1 MEPIKLFSIGDVAKL
16 FHLSVS
22 SLRHYEA
29 AGLLQP
35 EWVDPQTGYRY
46 YSTRQFEVLNTIRY
60 LRALDMPL
68 PEIADFLRDRDVGRM
83 EEKLR
88 LQRETVIRIQQELR
102 RIERKIENR
111 LQQLHTAQ
119 TCPLDTVELVEAAA
133 CRIVWMESS
142 MKIEGYLDMETWIRK
157 LDSSDAEAVV
167 FLGKVG
173 VSLSG
178 EHLRQGRYT
187 PYDGI
192 FLVLDEE
199 DNYNGEVQ
207 QLPQALCVRIRFRG
221 SHAQAPEQY
230 EKLTAYIAAHQ
241 MEVAGFSREITM
253 IDYGLTNDLQKF
265 VTEPFV
271 KSKCTKKQKYFL

>member
-88 LQRETVIRIQQELR
+88 LQRETVIRKQQELR

-142 MKIEGYLDMETWIRK
+142 MKIEGYLDIETWIRK

-265 VTEPFV
+265 ITEISIPV
-271 KSKCTKKQKYFL
+271 KMQ

>member
-88 LQRETVIRIQQELR
+88 LQRETVIRKQQELR

-133 CRIVWMESS
+133 CRIVWIESS

-157 LDSSDAEAVV
+157 LDSSDVEAVV

-265 VTEPFV
+265 VTEISIPV
-271 KSKCTKKQKYFL
+271 RMQ

>member
-88 LQRETVIRIQQELR
+88 LQRETVIRKQQELR

-157 LDSSDAEAVV
+157 LDSSDVEAVV

-192 FLVLDEE
+192 FLVLDDE

-265 VTEPFV
+265 VTEISIPV
-271 KSKCTKKQKYFL
+271 RMQ

>member
-88 LQRETVIRIQQELR
+88 LQRETVIRKQQELR

-119 TCPLDTVELVEAAA
+119 TCPLDTGYGGAG
-133 CRIVWMESS
+133 RSS
-142 MKIEGYLDMETWIRK
+142 SLPHCVD
-157 LDSSDAEAVV
+157 
-167 FLGKVG
+167 GK
-173 VSLSG
+173 
-178 EHLRQGRYT
+178 
-187 PYDGI
+187 
-192 FLVLDEE
+192 
-199 DNYNGEVQ
+199 
-207 QLPQALCVRIRFRG
+207 
-221 SHAQAPEQY
+221 QY
-230 EKLTAYIAAHQ
+230 EDRGLP
-241 MEVAGFSREITM
+241 G
-253 IDYGLTNDLQKF
+253 YGDLDPQVGQF
-265 VTEPFV
+265 
-271 KSKCTKKQKYFL
+271 

>member
-88 LQRETVIRIQQELR
+88 LQRETVIRKQQELR

-133 CRIVWMESS
+133 CRMVWMDSS

-157 LDSSDAEAVV
+157 LDSSDVEAVV

-199 DNYNGEVQ
+199 ANYNGEVQ

-221 SHAQAPEQY
+221 SHA
-230 EKLTAYIAAHQ
+230 
-241 MEVAGFSREITM
+241 
-253 IDYGLTNDLQKF
+253 
-265 VTEPFV
+265 
-271 KSKCTKKQKYFL
+271 

>member
-88 LQRETVIRIQQELR
+88 LQRETVIHKQQELR

-142 MKIEGYLDMETWIRK
+142 MKIEGYLDIETWIRK

-221 SHAQAPEQY
+221 SHAHAPEQY

-265 VTEPFV
+265 VTEISIPV
-271 KSKCTKKQKYFL
+271 RMQ

>member
-1 MEPIKLFSIGDVAKL
+1 
-16 FHLSVS
+16 
-22 SLRHYEA
+22 
-29 AGLLQP
+29 
-35 EWVDPQTGYRY
+35 
-46 YSTRQFEVLNTIRY
+46 
-60 LRALDMPL
+60 
-68 PEIADFLRDRDVGRM
+68 
-83 EEKLR
+83 
-88 LQRETVIRIQQELR
+88 
-102 RIERKIENR
+102 
-111 LQQLHTAQ
+111 
-119 TCPLDTVELVEAAA
+119 
-133 CRIVWMESS
+133 

-157 LDSSDAEAVV
+157 LDSSNVEAVV

-230 EKLTAYIAAHQ
+230 EKLTAYIAAHH
-241 MEVAGFSREITM
+241 MEVAGYSREITM

-265 VTEPFV
+265 VTEISIPV
-271 KSKCTKKQKYFL
+271 RMQ

>member
-35 EWVDPQTGYRY
+35 EWVEPQTGYRY

-88 LQRETVIRIQQELR
+88 LQRETVIRKQQELR

-157 LDSSDAEAVV
+157 LDSSDVEAVV

-265 VTEPFV
+265 VTEISIPV
-271 KSKCTKKQKYFL
+271 RMQ

>member
-88 LQRETVIRIQQELR
+88 LQRETVIRKQQELR

-157 LDSSDAEAVV
+157 LDSSDVEAVV

-230 EKLTAYIAAHQ
+230 EKLTAYIAALQ

-253 IDYGLTNDLQKF
+253 MDYGLTNDLQKF
-265 VTEPFV
+265 VTEISIPV
-271 KSKCTKKQKYFL
+271 RMQ

>member
-157 LDSSDAEAVV
+157 LDSSDVEAVV

-221 SHAQAPEQY
+221 SHAQAPKQY
-230 EKLTAYIAAHQ
+230 EKLTTYIAAHQ

-265 VTEPFV
+265 VTEISIPV
-271 KSKCTKKQKYFL
+271 RMQ

>member
-88 LQRETVIRIQQELR
+88 LQRETVIRKQQELR

-157 LDSSDAEAVV
+157 LDSSDVEAVV

-192 FLVLDEE
+192 FLVLDKE

-265 VTEPFV
+265 VTEISIPV
-271 KSKCTKKQKYFL
+271 RMQ

>member
-35 EWVDPQTGYRY
+35 EWVEPQTGYRY

-88 LQRETVIRIQQELR
+88 LQRETVIRKQQELR

-157 LDSSDAEAVV
+157 LDSSDVEAVV

-230 EKLTAYIAAHQ
+230 EKLTAYIAALQ

-265 VTEPFV
+265 VTEISIPV
-271 KSKCTKKQKYFL
+271 RMQ

>member
-265 VTEPFV
+265 ITEISIPV
-271 KSKCTKKQKYFL
+271 RMQ

>member
-88 LQRETVIRIQQELR
+88 LQRETVIRKQQELR

-157 LDSSDAEAVV
+157 LDSSDVEAVV

-265 VTEPFV
+265 VTEISIPV
-271 KSKCTKKQKYFL
+271 RMQ

>member
-68 PEIADFLRDRDVGRM
+68 QEIADFLRDRDVGRM

-88 LQRETVIRIQQELR
+88 LQRETVIRKQQELR

-230 EKLTAYIAAHQ
+230 EKLTAYIAALQ

-265 VTEPFV
+265 VTEISIPV
-271 KSKCTKKQKYFL
+271 RMQ

>member
-88 LQRETVIRIQQELR
+88 LQRETVIRKQQELR

-142 MKIEGYLDMETWIRK
+142 MKIEGYLDIETWIRK

-265 VTEPFV
+265 VTEISIPV
-271 KSKCTKKQKYFL
+271 RMQ

>member
-88 LQRETVIRIQQELR
+88 LQRETVIRKQQELR

-199 DNYNGEVQ
+199 DNYNGKVQ

-265 VTEPFV
+265 VTEISIPV
-271 KSKCTKKQKYFL
+271 RMQ

>member
-88 LQRETVIRIQQELR
+88 LQRETVIRKQQELR

-157 LDSSDAEAVV
+157 LDSSDVEAVV

-221 SHAQAPEQY
+221 SHAHAPEQY

-265 VTEPFV
+265 VTEISIPV
-271 KSKCTKKQKYFL
+271 RMQ

>member
-88 LQRETVIRIQQELR
+88 LQRETVIRKQQELR

-157 LDSSDAEAVV
+157 LDSSDVEAVV

-221 SHAQAPEQY
+221 SHAQPPEQY

-265 VTEPFV
+265 VTEISIPV
-271 KSKCTKKQKYFL
+271 RMQ

>member
-88 LQRETVIRIQQELR
+88 LQRETVIRKQQELR

-157 LDSSDAEAVV
+157 LDSSDVEAVV

-221 SHAQAPEQY
+221 SHAQTPEQY
-230 EKLTAYIAAHQ
+230 EKLTTYIAAHQ

-265 VTEPFV
+265 VTEISIPV
-271 KSKCTKKQKYFL
+271 RMQ

>member
-88 LQRETVIRIQQELR
+88 LQRETVIRKQQELR

-119 TCPLDTVELVEAAA
+119 TRPLDTVELVEAAA

-157 LDSSDAEAVV
+157 LDSSDVEAVV

-192 FLVLDEE
+192 FLVLDDE

-265 VTEPFV
+265 VTEISIPV
-271 KSKCTKKQKYFL
+271 RMQ